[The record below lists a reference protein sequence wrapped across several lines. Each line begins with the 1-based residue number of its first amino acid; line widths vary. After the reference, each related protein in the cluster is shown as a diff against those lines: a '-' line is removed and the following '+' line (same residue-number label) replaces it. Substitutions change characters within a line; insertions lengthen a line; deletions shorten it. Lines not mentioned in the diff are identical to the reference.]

1 MLEQNKKEKTKN
13 IQEINIL
20 IISPRTS
27 LYNLNNCYV
36 QKQI

>member
-20 IISPRTS
+20 IISPRIS

-36 QKQI
+36 QKEI